1 MRSRRIVLPVVC
13 LALMLGT
20 LAGCENQKTIKQKG
34 KAEWSRARANVLYGL
49 AKDQYATGNFDPAR
63 KTVDEALRIDPEHEP
78 LRVLSAKLAIEN
90 GSLEFADKELAIA
103 RKLNSKDPE
112 ADYLSGVVQQR
123 WQKPEQALDYYTS
136 ASTKDPNEL
145 AYVLARSEM
154 LVSAGRQ
161 DEALRLLQEKVVF
174 FENSAVIRDAV
185 GQLLMQKHKY
195 TEASDMLR
203 QASILGT
210 GDPTITEHLA
220 IALYFAGK
228 YSEAIEPLQKLL
240 KQDAYAKRADLLLV
254 LGRSQLELGKA
265 REARATLEKA
275 AQLDESNAAVYLS
288 LARTAM
294 QLNDYRRAETSLKRA
309 QALEPENSEV
319 RLMVG
324 YLRLKQNRLDEAL
337 ASFQRAS
344 TLDSRDTVSLCM
356 IGYTLKQLGRND
368 EAAKYYAKA
377 LKIKPG
383 DDMAK
388 RLMATVPLD

>member
-13 LALMLGT
+13 LVLL
-20 LAGCENQKTIKQKG
+20 LAVGCSDQKKGIKAQA
-34 KAEWSRARANVLYGL
+34 KAQWSRTRANVLYGL

-63 KTVDEALRIDPEHEP
+63 KTVDEALRMDPEHEP

-103 RKLNSKDPE
+103 RKVNPKDPE
-112 ADYLSGVVQQR
+112 ADYLSGVVEQR
-123 WQKPEQALDYYTS
+123 WQKPEAALEYYTS

-154 LVSAGRQ
+154 LISAGRQ
-161 DEALRLLQEKVVF
+161 EEALHLLQEKVVF

-185 GQLLMQKHKY
+185 GQLLMQQHKY
-195 TEASDMLR
+195 AEASDMLR

-228 YSEAIEPLQKLL
+228 YGEAIDPLQKLL
-240 KQDAYAKRADLLLV
+240 KRDDYAKRGDILLV

-265 REARATLEKA
+265 RDARTTLEKA
-275 AQLDESNAAVYLS
+275 AQLDEKNATIFLS
-288 LARTAM
+288 LARAAL
-294 QLNDYRRAETSLKRA
+294 QLNDYKRAETSLKRA
-309 QALEPENSEV
+309 QALDPQNSEV